1 MGRHTRTF
9 HSHMWD
15 LALDDYLRLYQLGV
29 IGLLRNTSQIF
40 YVDPANGSDENP
52 GYPFEAPVKT
62 IAHALS
68 LVESERG
75 DFVLLKP
82 STTVV
87 TEGDISVAKADLVI
101 SGLADPNSE
110 LCTINSSSAATTG
123 IFTLTAAA
131 DRVRIQ
137 NLYFNDGT
145 AAKPCIVTANGAT
158 NVEIHNC
165 KFVLTQDSAIDFDA
179 GAVGDPVIKDC
190 TFQLG
195 DGAGVPIVME
205 CGTSGGLIE
214 GCTIINGIN
223 GSGTPPADGILVKAG
238 TGLIIRNC
246 DIHGGDAATAYNLV
260 DGIDIDAGVINTLIT
275 RCTIG
280 ECDNA
285 VTDGG
290 TDTTGVTN
298 GVTALS

>member
-1 MGRHTRTF
+1 M
-9 HSHMWD
+9 
-15 LALDDYLRLYQLGV
+15 V
-29 IGLLRNTSQIF
+29 RNTSQIF
-40 YVDPANGSDENP
+40 YVDNVNGSDENP
-52 GYPFEAPVKT
+52 GYPFEVPVKT

-68 LVESERG
+68 LVEDGRG

-82 STTVV
+82 TGSAF
-87 TEGDISVAKADLVI
+87 TEEDVSIAKSDLVI
-101 SGLADPNSE
+101 AGLADPNSE
-110 LCTINSSSAATTG
+110 QCAIVPDAAC
-123 IFTLTAAA
+123 TAAIFSLTTAA
-131 DRVRIQ
+131 DFVRIQ
-137 NLYFNDGT
+137 NLYFNDTT
-145 AAKPCIVTANGAT
+145 AAKPCILTASGAH

-165 KFVLTQDSAIDFDA
+165 KFVLSNDSAIDFDA
-179 GAVGDPVIKDC
+179 GAVNDPVIKDC